1 MQTILLWFFLINGLY
16 MFRTFTCPSSG
27 VLICRL
33 FYCHM
38 WCYAIS
44 VEAVVL
50 QSWCV
55 VLCTV
60 YQLVSNKLEASDA
73 FPAHKCY
80 VKCTVVPRQ
89 AEVAQGVPASL
100 RPRIILTFRHYKGG
114 RSSAIR
120 TGRLYSKRNPWYSFS
135 VAESTPGHMVPSGGA
150 TEKIP
155 SGITGNRSRD
165 RQTSSTVP

>member
-1 MQTILLWFFLINGLY
+1 

-27 VLICRL
+27 VLIYRL
-33 FYCHM
+33 FHCRM
-38 WCYAIS
+38 WCHEIG

-50 QSWCV
+50 RSRCV

-100 RPRIILTFRHYKGG
+100 RLRIILTFRHYKGG
-114 RSSAIR
+114 RSLAK
-120 TGRLYSKRNPWYSFS
+120 TPAAF
-135 VAESTPGHMVPSGGA
+135 TPGEIPGTHFQRLSGPQG
-150 TEKIP
+150 TWFCRGYHGKNP
-155 SGITGNRSRD
+155 
-165 RQTSSTVP
+165 Q